1 MTVTGGSCVSLVTT
15 LMSSL
20 EEDNARGPAP
30 EPSTS
35 ARRFENQ
42 DREQTPEPDV
52 DLDISRGRHQVWLVK
67 VPQFLINGWNQI
79 NQDDVQLGTVRVYE

>member
-1 MTVTGGSCVSLVTT
+1 
-15 LMSSL
+15 MSSF
-20 EEDNARGPAP
+20 EDDNARGPAP

-42 DREQTPEPDV
+42 ERELTPEPDV